1 MPDLIVA
8 GAGMA
13 GLAAAAQARERGADV
28 VVLEK
33 GDRAGGS
40 MLLSSGVIWRHRDY
54 EQFRLECPAG
64 DPVLQRRVFE
74 RLDGDLAWL
83 ESLGASVTERDTGN
97 PATTGTRFDTRSLT
111 DALVRAAGDVRLG
124 EPLREL
130 PGDGTPV
137 ILATG
142 GFQADRALVREH
154 ITPEADALLLRA
166 APWSTGDGLRLGLGA
181 GAQASTGLSEFYGRA
196 MPAPP
201 ARVTEAEFVS
211 LSQLYAHHA
220 TVTSATG
227 EGHAASTWSEIDVVQ
242 WMARQPGARATFH
255 VPQAALEARVR
266 ERRVADMVDAAERAG
281 APVRRARRRFRR
293 GRGDRRDHDHDRR
306 AAHRRA
312 RAGRARRLR
321 LRRGRRRDRHRRLRQ
336 RPRRRARVRTHR
348 RRRRARGPL
357 TVEHAFGST
366 GGFTLG
372 IEEELL
378 LVDAETHALA
388 PVSEQVLPA
397 MTLSDGA
404 QAAHEAFAAQ
414 VELRS
419 PVASGVEEA
428 VAALASARAA
438 ARSAGATLMGAGL
451 HPRGALGDAE
461 LVHAER
467 YRAVDAAMRGLIRR
481 TPESALHVHVGMPD
495 PETAIRAFNGLRSHL
510 PLLQALAANSPW
522 WFGIDSGMASA
533 RASLVRSYPGRGIPR
548 ALAGWDDYLE
558 TVETTTR
565 AGDLP
570 DYTFLWW
577 DVRPHPRLGTVEVR
591 EMDAQAPLADVAA
604 ISALVHGLA
613 RAEAER
619 PAQRPYPSAEAI
631 AWSSFR
637 AARDGLD
644 ATLAIDGAPVPVCEI
659 ARAAVE
665 QVRPH
670 ARELGAEDAL
680 EGIERILRE
689 GGGATR
695 QRAAH
700 ADGGLDAVCA
710 ALVDATA
717 D

>member
-1 MPDLIVA
+1 M
-8 GAGMA
+8 
-13 GLAAAAQARERGADV
+13 
-28 VVLEK
+28 
-33 GDRAGGS
+33 
-40 MLLSSGVIWRHRDY
+40 
-54 EQFRLECPAG
+54 
-64 DPVLQRRVFE
+64 
-74 RLDGDLAWL
+74 
-83 ESLGASVTERDTGN
+83 
-97 PATTGTRFDTRSLT
+97 
-111 DALVRAAGDVRLG
+111 RLG

-142 GFQADRALVREH
+142 GFQADRDLVREH
-154 ITPEADALLLRA
+154 ITSEADALLLRA
-166 APWSTGDGLRLGLGA
+166 APWSAGDGLRLGLAA
-181 GAQASTGLSEFYGRA
+181 GARRSDGLAEFYGRA

-211 LSQLYAHHA
+211 LSQLYARHA
-220 TVTSATG
+220 TVTAAHG
-227 EGHAASTWSEIDVVQ
+227 EIHAATTWSEIDVVQ

-255 VPQAALEARVR
+255 VAPEGLEQRVR

-281 APVRRARRRFRR
+281 APVRRREDGSVEVEVVAGITTTIGGLRIDDRAGRHPGSSPAARTPAASRPADTPAASPPRWCSGASPPTPRWRTADDGARVRIHRRVHARDRGGAAARRS
-293 GRGDRRDHDHDRR
+293 RD
-306 AAHRRA
+306 A
-312 RAGRARRLR
+312 RAGARLR
-321 LRRGRRRDRHRRLRQ
+321 AG
-336 RPRRRARVRTHR
+336 A
-348 RRRRARGPL
+348 A
-357 TVEHAFGST
+357 
-366 GGFTLG
+366 
-372 IEEELL
+372 
-378 LVDAETHALA
+378 
-388 PVSEQVLPA
+388 A
-397 MTLSDGA
+397 MTLSNGA

-419 PVASGVEEA
+419 PIASGVEEA
-428 VAALASARAA
+428 IAALAGARGAARA
-438 ARSAGATLMGAGL
+438 AGATLMGAGV
-451 HPRGALGDAE
+451 HPRAALGDAE

-510 PLLQALAANSPW
+510 PLLQALSANSPW

-548 ALAGWDDYLE
+548 ALAGWEDYLE
-558 TVETTTR
+558 AVETTTR

-619 PAQRPYPSAEAI
+619 PAQRAYPPAEAI

-644 ATLAIDGAPVPVCEI
+644 ATLAIDGPPIPVREV

-665 QVRPH
+665 QARPH

-689 GGGATR
+689 GGGAAR
-695 QRAAH
+695 QRAAYE
-700 ADGGLDAVCA
+700 DGGLDAVCA
-710 ALVDATA
+710 ALVEATA
-717 D
+717 G